1 MTFKW
6 IGAILVTIGCGGC
19 GFQMAAS
26 CRREERLL
34 DRMVRSLS
42 FMECELEYR
51 ATPLP
56 QLCRLTGD
64 QAGGELQR
72 IFRSLAEELEGQI
85 APNASCC
92 MEAALTQ
99 IRGLPESLR
108 EICSDLG
115 KGLGCFDLE
124 GQRKELETVRLR
136 CLSELETL
144 RASRDARL
152 RCYQTLG
159 LCAGAAMA
167 ILLS

>member
-6 IGAILVTIGCGGC
+6 LGAILITVGCGGC

-34 DRMVRSLS
+34 DRLAMSLS
-42 FMECELEYR
+42 FMEWELEYR
-51 ATPLP
+51 TTPLP
-56 QLCRLTGD
+56 QLCRLTGE

-72 IFRSLAEELEGQI
+72 VFRSLAEELEGQI
-85 APNASCC
+85 APNAACC
-92 MEAALTQ
+92 MEAALSQT
-99 IRGLPESLR
+99 RNLPASVR
-108 EICSDLG
+108 ELLSDLG
-115 KGLGCFDLE
+115 SGLGCFDLD
-124 GQRKELETVRLR
+124 GQRKELEAVRLR
-136 CLSELETL
+136 CLSELDTL
-144 RASRDARL
+144 RASRDTRM